1 MEGSELP
8 ADVVQ
13 FIAAQIDTVPH
24 LEALLLLWESA
35 PRTWSAEEIA
45 ARIYVARDVAVQILQ
60 DLERRRLVRAAEGAA
75 ERLVYDAA
83 WDATGD
89 LMARVAATYRQN
101 LIRVARSIHAR
112 APSAV
117 REFARAFEIKK
128 EE

>member
-1 MEGSELP
+1 MERSELP

-24 LEALLLLWESA
+24 LEALLLFWESA
-35 PRTWSAEEIA
+35 PRTWTADEIA

-60 DLERRRLVRAAEGAA
+60 DLERRRLVRIAEGAA
-75 ERLVYDAA
+75 ERFVYDPA

-89 LMARVAATYRQN
+89 FMARVAETYRQN
-101 LIRVARSIHAR
+101 LIRVAQSIHAR